1 VDYASHRVACY
12 SRACRGAACAGGEIS
27 VGDARCPLDRKRFA
41 LLLVGI
47 AAILTLGHL
56 LGPQSDGHAVA
67 SHDHE
72 AEQEQGDPSHDH
84 GAHAC
89 GLAVLP
95 DADGHAPADTPTDP
109 ATDCADPASPMGI
122 VVEPRDRSP
131 TDPVSELQ
139 VNRV

>member
-1 VDYASHRVACY
+1 MSRVTVAH
-12 SRACRGAACAGGEIS
+12 AAGAACADGEIS

-56 LGPQSDGHAVA
+56 LGPQSDAHAT
-67 SHDHE
+67 SSYDHE
-72 AEQEQGDPSHDH
+72 AGHEHGDAPSHDH

-95 DADGHAPADTPTDP
+95 DADGHAPADSPTDP
-109 ATDCADPASPMGI
+109 VADCVEPASPLGI